1 MIYFDKLKVKSKT
14 VYKITH
20 VDGDFIAITKYFDMH
35 KDAEQFADWYAKK
48 RDCEVHKSFKVKKK
62 K

>member
-1 MIYFDKLKVKSKT
+1 MCNFVNSFTL
-14 VYKITH
+14 
-20 VDGDFIAITKYFDMH
+20 DFIAITKYFDMH

-48 RDCEVHKSFKVKKK
+48 RGCEVHKSFKVKKK